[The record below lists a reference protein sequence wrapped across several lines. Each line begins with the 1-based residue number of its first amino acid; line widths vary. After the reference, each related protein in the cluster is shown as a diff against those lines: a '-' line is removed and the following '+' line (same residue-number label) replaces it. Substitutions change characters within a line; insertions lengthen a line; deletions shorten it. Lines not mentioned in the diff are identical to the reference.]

1 MNLPDN
7 ILEKK
12 YAVYIRET
20 TKKVK
25 AYTNWAWLFS
35 AKVLSA
41 GHAQQ
46 LYLAG
51 L

>member
-20 TKKVK
+20 TKKAK

-35 AKVLSA
+35 AKVMKFC
-41 GHAQQ
+41 Q
-46 LYLAG
+46 LGMLNG
-51 L
+51 SI